1 MSYGTMYKG
10 FKAGFSITPCANAT
24 FNLDSQTVRHDT
36 SQTGNNPSF
45 TYNTPGVGGSYTK
58 GDNTRD
64 RGYH

>member
-24 FNLDSQTVRHDT
+24 FNLDNNNSQTVRRDT

-45 TYNTPGVGGSYTK
+45 TYNSNYTPSNGTGVGGY
-58 GDNTRD
+58 NC
-64 RGYH
+64 